1 MKKERGKRRKS
12 WLLALGAVA
21 LVAAVGFGVPYTLR
35 NLEDVK
41 RLSEVTTEEAA
52 EVRITPQTE
61 LGIAEK
67 AELFQSADAN
77 STVLEKGKNYDAA
90 GSLAKA
96 EEELKTLSE
105 MGVLDE
111 TFQTARITENE
122 AEQSVTP
129 IFYIDPSGEKSMIV
143 WMLGFQMETEDDRW
157 LLEAVQDDESGKFLG
172 LDVQRWNESYYNGVI
187 TDVDAEASVGSAEN
201 SEESEPVE
209 TVALIDRAE
218 KFGDYLG
225 LTVERVTQNWELAE
239 TALSEEDQATYEKQV
254 RFYEKKGYTEE
265 EARKKVSEEWGL
277 TDATPDGSETA
288 QVIYREGN
296 NAQVS
301 YYIRLGQNSL
311 AIYLDL

>member
-21 LVAAVGFGVPYTLR
+21 LAAAVGFGVPYFLR
-35 NLEDVK
+35 NFEDAK

-67 AELFQSADAN
+67 AELFKSADAN

-111 TFQTARITENE
+111 TFRSAEITENE
-122 AEQSVTP
+122 GEQSVTP

-143 WMLGFQMETEDDRW
+143 WMLVFQINTESDRW
-157 LLEAVQDDESGKFLG
+157 LLEAALDDETGKLLE
-172 LDVQRWNESYYNGVI
+172 LDVQRGDESYYNGVI
-187 TDVDAEASVGSAEN
+187 SDVDAEASVGSAEN

-311 AIYLDL
+311 AIYIDL

>member
-1 MKKERGKRRKS
+1 MKKDRGKRRKS
-12 WLLALGAVA
+12 WLLALGALA
-21 LVAAVGFGVPYTLR
+21 LAAAVGFGVPFFLR
-35 NLEDVK
+35 NYEDAK

-111 TFQTARITENE
+111 TFRSAEITENE
-122 AEQSVTP
+122 GEQSVTP

-143 WMLGFQMETEDDRW
+143 WMLGFQINTESDRW
-157 LLEAVQDDESGKFLG
+157 LLEAALDDETGKILG
-172 LDVQRWNESYYNGVI
+172 LDIQRWDESYYNGI
-187 TDVDAEASVGSAEN
+187 YDVKAGVGVSDDI
-201 SEESEPVE
+201 EESVSDE
-209 TVALIDRAE
+209 TTETFDILDRAE
-218 KFGDYLG
+218 KFGAYLG

-239 TALSEEDQATYEKQV
+239 SALDDEDRITYENKV
-254 RFYEKKGYTEE
+254 RIYEKKGYTED
-265 EARKKVSEEWGL
+265 EARKQVSEEWGL
-277 TDATPDGSETA
+277 TDASPDGSETA
-288 QVIYREGN
+288 QVIYREGDSSK
-296 NAQVS
+296 VS

-311 AIYLDL
+311 AIYFDL